1 MTKLQSRFAR
11 GAFATLMAGTAI
23 AVAVP
28 AFAQGRPAVETQAAG
43 EAVEQGG
50 IQDIVVTARKRT
62 ETTQDVP
69 VAVTAISAATIEK
82 YDLTSLERIA
92 ASTPSFVVGRSPSG
106 SGATL
111 VLRGIGSNTTSIGL
125 EQSVAVIV
133 DGAYYGQ
140 GRTINEGF
148 FDLGRLEIL
157 KGPQALFFGK
167 NATAGVVSI
176 TTADPGDSLEVIARA
191 GYEFRA
197 RQIVGEGI
205 ISTPL
210 TDTLGVRL
218 AVRGSKMNR
227 GYFKQLGTDQT
238 YPTLDRTSTSQ
249 VVTPTNH
256 VSGPAGDGR
265 SEEFYVRGTVKWEPT
280 DQFTAT
286 IKANY
291 GSNNSDN
298 PAAAS
303 VYYNCPTG
311 QTAGNPAIPCA
322 RAFQSSGNRF
332 PSALAASVPYANE
345 NGQAGNQ
352 YHSWAINANIAY
364 EMDNVTLTSVTN
376 YNWNRNIFQF
386 DADSVSRSGAP
397 SVFATEWS
405 TFHAFSEELR
415 ALTSYDGPVNLMI
428 GGYYQKTKRDYLAW
442 TASGGLENSNAP
454 QPFQRYLANSK
465 DSQTKGETIAG
476 FGQVI
481 YKPVDKVE
489 LTGGVRYT
497 HETKDSYFLQPYS
510 HPIRVAQGIFLP
522 GKKIVSNQSFDD
534 WSPEVT
540 FSYKPTPDIN
550 IWGAYKTAY
559 KSGGF
564 SNSGILSPNAGLADF
579 EFDPEKARGFE
590 GGIKTMLFDRQLR
603 FNVTAYTYKYTNLQL
618 DFFRSDIF
626 AFTTIN
632 AGSARTKGVEVD
644 FEFAP
649 RGLDGFDV
657 HGSINY
663 NKSRY
668 GNAIGAPCYA
678 GQTRAQGCNLVY
690 VNDGT
695 ANGTARPF
703 VAGTDVVANR
713 QNLRGQPTANAPEWV
728 ATLGVNYDAKLP
740 GGFTLGMA
748 VDARYSDSYLAT
760 AFGNPATLQNS
771 YVNLDASLRLR
782 TENDRWELAVI
793 GKNLT
798 NRWYATGGT
807 DAPNTG
813 SGTGGTAGVLADQI
827 GFATLPRTV
836 MVQATFK
843 Y

>member
-1 MTKLQSRFAR
+1 MSKLRSAFSR
-11 GAFATLMAGTAI
+11 GAMAVLFTGCAI
-23 AVAVP
+23 SPAVSAL
-28 AFAQGRPAVETQAAG
+28 AQERPADSGETAS
-43 EAVEQGG
+43 EQGG

-69 VAVTAISAATIEK
+69 VAVTAISAETIQK

-176 TTADPGDSLEVIARA
+176 TTADPGDRLEVIARA

-197 RQIVGEGI
+197 RQIIGEAI

-227 GYFKQLGTDQT
+227 GYFKQIGADQT
-238 YPTLDRTSTSQ
+238 YPTLNRTSTAQ

-256 VSGPAGDGR
+256 VSGPSGDGR

-280 DQFTAT
+280 DQLTAT

-291 GSNNSDN
+291 GTNRTDN

-303 VYYNCPTG
+303 VYYSCPTG
-311 QTAGNPAIPCA
+311 KTAGNPAILCA

-332 PSALAASVPYANE
+332 PTALATSVPFANGD
-345 NGQAGNQ
+345 GQTGNQ
-352 YHSWAINANIAY
+352 YKSWAVNANIAY
-364 EMDNVTLTSVTN
+364 ELDNITLTSVTN

-397 SVFATEWS
+397 GVFATEWS
-405 TFHAFSEELR
+405 SFHAFSEELR
-415 ALTSYDGPVNLMI
+415 ALTSYDGPVNLMV
-428 GGYYQKTKRDYLAW
+428 GGYYQTTKRDYLAW
-442 TASGGLENSNAP
+442 TASGGLENSGAP
-454 QPFQRYLANSK
+454 QLFQRYLANSK
-465 DSQTKGETIAG
+465 DSETKGETIAA

-481 YKPVDKVE
+481 YKPVEQVE

-497 HETKDSYFLQPYS
+497 HETKDSFFLQPYS

-522 GKKIVSNQSFDD
+522 GTTIRSAQEFND

-540 FSYKPTPDIN
+540 VSYKPSSDIN
-550 IWGAYKTAY
+550 IWAAYKTAY

-564 SNSGILSPNAGLADF
+564 SNSGILSPSASLADF

-590 GGIKTMLFDRQLR
+590 GGIKTMLMDRQLR
-603 FNVTAYTYKYTNLQL
+603 LNLTAYTYKFSNLQL

-632 AGSARTKGVEVD
+632 AGSARTRGLEVD

-649 RGLDGFDV
+649 RGLDGFDI

-668 GNAIGAPCYA
+668 GNAIGAPCFA

-690 VNDGT
+690 VSDGT

-703 VAGTDVVANR
+703 VAGTDTVANR
-713 QNLRGQPTANAPEWV
+713 QNLKGQPTANAPEWV
-728 ATLGVNYDAKLP
+728 GTLGISYDAKLP
-740 GGFTLGMA
+740 GGLTLGMA

-760 AFGNPATLQNS
+760 AFGNQATLQNS
-771 YVNLDASLRLR
+771 YVNLDASVRLR
-782 TENDRWELAVI
+782 TEDERWQLAII

-813 SGTGGTAGVLADQI
+813 SGTGGTSGVLADQI
-827 GFATLPRTV
+827 GFATQPRTV
-836 MVQATFK
+836 MLQATFK